1 MLFQLEQ
8 LTKLMSPT
16 GDFGEYHRDVKA
28 LKPPYVPY
36 LGAELQAFASID
48 QSNPNVIEKEKDVL
62 LNFEKGR
69 RMLDALKRL
78 FIFKSKPMSFSNSQK
93 GAWGG
98 GVTLLP
104 CSVFIFPLI
113 VKSSIFHVQCS
124 HLVRVQML
132 LHSSQQQRAG
142 S

>member
-69 RMLDALKRL
+69 RMLDALKKL
-78 FIFKSKPMSFSNSQK
+78 FIFKSKPMSLSNSQK
-93 GAWGG
+93 GARGPI
-98 GVTLLP
+98 TR
-104 CSVFIFPLI
+104 
-113 VKSSIFHVQCS
+113 SSIFSQFS
-124 HLVRVQML
+124 HLVWAQML